1 MLKVSDSVRVGGS
14 QLILCIP
21 NPFSMMVTLL
31 AFAYIL
37 RTIGLNI
44 PRIHL
49 QREFQFLKQSGL
61 EWTLGSHSYPSE
73 IFSAISVYH
82 GYQAGLYRVPGH
94 KSLFFFFFKEF
105 SFFKNIDVLFWLRW
119 VFVAVHWLSLDALR
133 RPLWQLLFFWSRG
146 SRAHRLW

>member
-49 QREFQFLKQSGL
+49 QREFQFLKQ
-61 EWTLGSHSYPSE
+61 TVRLGMDFGQS
-73 IFSAISVYH
+73 
-82 GYQAGLYRVPGH
+82 
-94 KSLFFFFFKEF
+94 
-105 SFFKNIDVLFWLRW
+105 
-119 VFVAVHWLSLDALR
+119 
-133 RPLWQLLFFWSRG
+133 
-146 SRAHRLW
+146 